1 MRARKKLPTEDDYRQ
16 LCGVGPDA
24 QWATGEA
31 QSTKVVLGRLLEK
44 LKLEERYRQAEIQAL
59 WPQLVG
65 EFNARHSH
73 PDSLRRG
80 VLLVRVTHAPLRHHL
95 EMMRAELIRHF
106 QKKLRSAS
114 VREIRFV
121 A

>member
-1 MRARKKLPTEDDYRQ
+1 MRARKSLPTENDYRQ

-24 QWATGEA
+24 EWASGEA
-31 QSTKVVLGRLLEK
+31 QSAKTVLGRLLEK

-95 EMMRAELIRHF
+95 EMMRTELIRHF
-106 QKKLRSAS
+106 EQKLRSATI
-114 VREIRFV
+114 RDIRFI

>member
-1 MRARKKLPTEDDYRQ
+1 MRAPKRLPTEDDYRQ

-24 QWATGEA
+24 QWASGEA
-31 QSTKVVLGRLLEK
+31 KPIGLVLGRLLEK

-59 WPQLVG
+59 WPRLVG

-80 VLLVRVTHAPLRHHL
+80 VLVVRVTHASLRHHL
-95 EMMRAELIRHF
+95 EMMRVDLVRRFDAEL
-106 QKKLRSAS
+106 KSGT

>member
-1 MRARKKLPTEDDYRQ
+1 MKARKSLPTEADYRQ

-24 QWATGEA
+24 QWATGDA
-31 QSTKVVLGRLLEK
+31 KPPKVVLGRLLEK
-44 LKLEERYRQAEIQAL
+44 LKLEERFRQAEIQAL
-59 WPQLVG
+59 WPRLVG

-95 EMMRAELIRHF
+95 EMMRSELIRHF
-106 QKKLRSAS
+106 EEQLQSTTI
-114 VREIRFV
+114 REIRFV